1 MWLSVTWQFD
11 FPIYFILLPS
21 IPANSFLIFLPVLV
35 RWFCM
40 WRIVTECSDFLK
52 IASHLS
58 PTTAN
63 VLAVSFSGFLGGG
76 AFIVWRIA
84 TKYYHFL
91 NISRSAR
98 DITALHFLRFLQQN
112 KKPGGRARNTPAR
125 FYQQIRRKLQP
136 KSSFI
141 LCKRIIQ
148 NDKSI
153 FFLHATLAM
162 DRGIWYTICTSAP
175 EFRLVVMCVCT

>member
-125 FYQQIRRKLQP
+125 FYQQIRRKQQP
-136 KSSFI
+136 KQHFFHTKQSY
-141 LCKRIIQ
+141 KRI
-148 NDKSI
+148 KMLFS
-153 FFLHATLAM
+153 LHTTLAI
-162 DRGIWYTICTSAP
+162 GN
-175 EFRLVVMCVCT
+175 